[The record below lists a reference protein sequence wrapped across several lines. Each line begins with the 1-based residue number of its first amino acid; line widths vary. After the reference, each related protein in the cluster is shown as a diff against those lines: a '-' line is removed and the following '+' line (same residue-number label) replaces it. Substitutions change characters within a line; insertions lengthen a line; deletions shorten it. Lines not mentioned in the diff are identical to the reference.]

1 MLIIYFCI
9 FFLGASLAS
18 FVNAT
23 IYRLESKN
31 RKSKGKTFPVF
42 EKRSHCE
49 YCGKELTWVELLPV
63 VGFILCS
70 GKCKKCGK
78 RINIYYPISEF
89 ILGISTLLFYI
100 YDVPLYFIVT
110 LIFLF
115 ALSYYDY
122 LERSIPSRLTHI
134 FLVISLT
141 FFFLFNLNIQNII
154 VVGAIV
160 LFLLILSFVMKKSFG
175 LGDIL
180 VLGGIGLQMDY
191 KNFLVMFWVSV
202 LGALFVSILYGAFT
216 KKDLRKIKI
225 PMIPFFMIS
234 FTISCVFGEYIFDFV
249 INDFL
254 PLLIWK

>member
-9 FFLGASLAS
+9 FFLGASVAS
-18 FVNAT
+18 FINAT
-23 IYRLESKN
+23 IYRLENKDGKN
-31 RKSKGKTFPVF
+31 LSVF

-49 YCGKELTWVELLPV
+49 YCGKKLTWIELLPV
-63 VGFILCS
+63 VGFIICL

-100 YDVPLYFIVT
+100 YDIPIYFIIT
-110 LIFLF
+110 LIFLS

-122 LERSIPSRLTHI
+122 LERSIPSNLTHI
-134 FLVISLT
+134 FLIISLA
-141 FFFLFNLNIQNII
+141 FFFLFNLNIQSII
-154 VVGAIV
+154 VMGIII
-160 LFLLILSFVMKKSFG
+160 LFLLLLSFLMKKSFG
-175 LGDIL
+175 LGDIF
-180 VLGGIGLQMDY
+180 VLSGIGLQMNFKD
-191 KNFLVMFWVSV
+191 FLVMFWISI
-202 LGALFVSILYGAFT
+202 LSALSASILYGAFA